1 MNSPNINTK
10 DCEDL
15 QGFINEFFSQPAQ
28 PAFSCKF
35 ELLNDKKDM
44 PQTDSEANHFIFQLL
59 SDIFKGGLQ
68 YLFNW
73 DKVSELS
80 IEQVH
85 VMNKYMNSLGFYI
98 LLNPSKEQLELFK
111 SSLLPYK
118 LYLISHRQI
127 ELFSKSPFV
136 VFGELQS

>member
-1 MNSPNINTK
+1 
-10 DCEDL
+10 
-15 QGFINEFFSQPAQ
+15 
-28 PAFSCKF
+28 
-35 ELLNDKKDM
+35 M

-73 DKVSELS
+73 DKMSELS

-127 ELFSKSPFV
+127 ELFLKSPFV